1 MRAPDEL
8 RALIEGYLHTL
19 DLSADLGELRDSMRY
34 SLEGGGKR
42 IRPVLCLAT
51 AEALGCE
58 PERVLPAAAA
68 LELVHSFSLVH
79 DDLPALDDD
88 AVRRGR
94 PSAHIQWGE
103 DVAILAGDALFG
115 EAVRLALSYP
125 SPAVARELVAA
136 TQGMIGGQYLD
147 VNGGAE
153 LEELHRLKTGCLFVA
168 AIGLALE
175 VVELPAPEQAPWRA
189 FAAELG
195 LLFQLVDDLLDR
207 DGYVLVHGVEE
218 TRRLADEAAARA
230 QSLLA
235 GIDAGTSVLEGITES
250 LVSRTS

>member
-8 RALIEGYLHTL
+8 RALIEGYLRTL
-19 DLSADLGELRDSMRY
+19 DLSADLGDLRDSMRY

-94 PSAHIQWGE
+94 PSVHIQWGE
-103 DVAILAGDALFG
+103 DIAILAGDALFG

-125 SPAVARELVAA
+125 STTVARELVAA
-136 TQGMIGGQYLD
+136 AQGMIGGQYLD
-147 VNGGAE
+147 INGGAE

-168 AIGLALE
+168 AIGLALD
-175 VVELPAPEQAPWRA
+175 VVELPAPAQVPWRA

-207 DGYVLVHGVEE
+207 DGYVIVHGIEE

-235 GIDAGTSVLEGITES
+235 GIDADTSVLEGITES